1 MTKTNNISAYQA
13 RNALQMTDT
22 VNQNYLKITEEIA
35 MLKAGN
41 WQYKLKCLSGQS
53 PHLSFLGFFFK

>member
-1 MTKTNNISAYQA
+1 MVQHAQTPECPDMTKTNNISAYQA

-41 WQYKLKCLSGQS
+41 
-53 PHLSFLGFFFK
+53 